1 MVAEDCLFDLIT
13 DDDVEWISHFVGIR
27 ADEAVF
33 DMIDFTDKIIQGDSF
48 QFRKQF
54 LYLRIDREPEIAV
67 ASKHIFKEA
76 GLALVNTHERAVVG
90 LCVLQRGIDIL
101 LKDAMTTLVDGR
113 EHGTE
118 WIIRPEVVCY
128 THIMFGKSECKRMLT
143 FSNGTGFQRKT
154 DVGKQQLL
162 DLFLR
167 IRVIVSFKK
176 TAIRL
181 RRSQDLIEQR
191 H

>member
-1 MVAEDCLFDLIT
+1 
-13 DDDVEWISHFVGIR
+13 
-27 ADEAVF
+27 
-33 DMIDFTDKIIQGDSF
+33 
-48 QFRKQF
+48 
-54 LYLRIDREPEIAV
+54 
-67 ASKHIFKEA
+67 
-76 GLALVNTHERAVVG
+76 
-90 LCVLQRGIDIL
+90 
-101 LKDAMTTLVDGR
+101 MTTLVDGQR
-113 EHGTE
+113 TWHRVDHPAG
-118 WIIRPEVVCY
+118 VVCY

-191 H
+191 HQPFLQFRKNTIDRSRIHSFLVLVEQYFISILSGVGISTALNCLINELFQIRGKD

>member
-1 MVAEDCLFDLIT
+1 MFSA
-13 DDDVEWISHFVGIR
+13 
-27 ADEAVF
+27 
-33 DMIDFTDKIIQGDSF
+33 IQGDSF

-118 WIIRPEVVCY
+118 WIIRPEMEMCIRDSCSIADRRAAV
-128 THIMFGKSECKRMLT
+128 
-143 FSNGTGFQRKT
+143 
-154 DVGKQQLL
+154 
-162 DLFLR
+162 LR
-167 IRVIVSFKK
+167 
-176 TAIRL
+176 
-181 RRSQDLIEQR
+181 
-191 H
+191 

>member
-1 MVAEDCLFDLIT
+1 
-13 DDDVEWISHFVGIR
+13 
-27 ADEAVF
+27 
-33 DMIDFTDKIIQGDSF
+33 MIDFTDKIIQGDSF

-76 GLALVNTHERAVVG
+76 GLALVNTHEWAVVG

-162 DLFLR
+162 DPFSAHPGHSIL
-167 IRVIVSFKK
+167 
-176 TAIRL
+176 
-181 RRSQDLIEQR
+181 
-191 H
+191 